1 MANNRYSGPFRNYYE
16 SNKFYTVGGSASGEI
31 VPIPGPI
38 KLLLHVQNV
47 TVLVYGTVLVMV
59 GKKNRTVFKTV
70 VLSVN
75 V

>member
-38 KLLLHVQNV
+38 KTVSATTIQYIYYLPLHIPLMILDYLHHN
-47 TVLVYGTVLVMV
+47 
-59 GKKNRTVFKTV
+59 
-70 VLSVN
+70 
-75 V
+75 